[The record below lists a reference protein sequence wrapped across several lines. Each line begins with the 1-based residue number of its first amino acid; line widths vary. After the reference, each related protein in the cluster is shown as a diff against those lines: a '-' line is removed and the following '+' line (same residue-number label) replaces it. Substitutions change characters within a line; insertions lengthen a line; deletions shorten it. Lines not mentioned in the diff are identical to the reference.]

1 MTQAG
6 SLRTQGLDQHPPAP
20 RPATAAAG
28 QLGDQRERSLLGPEV
43 GEPQVG
49 VGVLDDGQLHVRKVM
64 PLSDHLGAHEDAGR
78 RRGEAVQ
85 DGCDAALAASRVG
98 IQPEH
103 RQRRERLAQLDLQAL
118 RADAV
123 ARDRG
128 RPAVRAG
135 MRRALGVTAVV
146 TDQPLH
152 VAVAVQRQRHVAAAA
167 HPGPPAVAAVDE
179 RRPSAPGHEHD
190 RFLLALAHLLE
201 RAPRIRV
208 QRVAQPAHVEQV
220 HRRERSVVDALPEAT
235 AAACAASSRA
245 AVSRSRRAAPHRP
258 AGRGA
263 PRRRARRSGDRS
275 PACRRGRAP
284 RRGPRGRG
292 RRAARTPRIADRRRS
307 APRRCA
313 AAATRRSA
321 RRGRVW
327 SAGSRPGRRIAPRS
341 ASPSVG

>member
-1 MTQAG
+1 MAQAG
-6 SLRTQGLDQHPPAP
+6 GRRAQRLDQHPPAP

-28 QLGDQRERSLLGPEV
+28 QLGDERERALLGAEV

-49 VGVLDDGQLHVRKVM
+49 VGVLDDRQLHVGEVM
-64 PLSDHLGAHEDAGR
+64 PLSDHLGADEDAGR
-78 RRGEAVQ
+78 RGGEAVE
-85 DGCDAALAASRVG
+85 DGRDAALAAPCVG
-98 IQPEH
+98 VQPEH
-103 RQRRERLAQLDLQAL
+103 RQRRERLAQLGLEAL

-128 RPAVRAG
+128 RAAVRAG

-146 TDQPLH
+146 ADQPLR
-152 VAVAVQRQRHVAAAA
+152 VAVAVQRERHVAAAA

-179 RRPSAPGHEHD
+179 RRPAAPGDEHD
-190 RFLLALAHLLE
+190 RLLLALAHLLE

-208 QRVAQPAHVEQV
+208 QRVPQPAHVEQL
-220 HRRERSVVDALPEAT
+220 HRRKRGVVDALAEAT

-258 AGRGA
+258 AVRGA
-263 PRRRARRSGDRS
+263 RRRRARRSADRS
-275 PACRRGRAP
+275 PACRRSRAP

-292 RRAARTPRIADRRRS
+292 RRAARTPPTAARRRS

-321 RRGRVW
+321 RRGRAW
-327 SAGSRPGRRIAPRS
+327 SAGSRPGPRTAPRS
-341 ASPSVG
+341 AARSAG